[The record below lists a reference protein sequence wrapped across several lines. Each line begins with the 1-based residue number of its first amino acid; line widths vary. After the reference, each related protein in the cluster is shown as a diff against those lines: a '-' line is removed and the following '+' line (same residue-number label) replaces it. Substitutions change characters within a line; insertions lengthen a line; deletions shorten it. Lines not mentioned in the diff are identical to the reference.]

1 MADEPAWD
9 FGDDDTTP
17 AAETTAEGDGTAEGG
32 EAAPEK
38 VEKVKLDYSQFEK
51 APKPKYTL
59 HWVRP
64 LFLNY
69 RYLYEY
75 RQFYYNDVIDW
86 LNKRNRGIWREVPNA
101 EEWSERM
108 FKNYDAK
115 NINRSYKRS
124 ADMRW
129 ITGYRTEPRY
139 YSYHTRAYYS
149 LKYQKIL

>member
-1 MADEPAWD
+1 MADDDDAAWD
-9 FGDDDTTP
+9 FEDVP
-17 AAETTAEGDGTAEGG
+17 AEEPPPEAAGEEGG
-32 EAAPEK
+32 GAPAEK
-38 VEKVKLDYSQFEK
+38 KEEKPKLDYSKFEK

-69 RYLYEY
+69 RRLYDY

-86 LNKRNRGIWREVPNA
+86 LNQRNRGIYRDMPNM

-108 FKNYDAK
+108 FRMYDVK
-115 NINRSYKRS
+115 NINRSYKQS

-129 ITGYRTEPRY
+129 ITGYRTEPRH

-149 LKYQKIL
+149 LKYQPIL

>member
-1 MADEPAWD
+1 MSDDENPWD
-9 FGDDDTTP
+9 IGDDAP
-17 AAETTAEGDGTAEGG
+17 ATEETEAETTDTPATG
-32 EAAPEK
+32 AAAKKE
-38 VEKVKLDYSQFEK
+38 EKVKLDYSTLVK

-75 RQFYYNDVIDW
+75 RQIYYNDVIDW
-86 LNKRNRGIWREVPNA
+86 MNKRNRGIWRELPNA

-108 FKNYDAK
+108 FRNYDIK
-115 NINRSYKRS
+115 NTNRSYKRS

-129 ITGYRTEPRY
+129 ITGYRSEPRY

-149 LKYQKIL
+149 LKYQPIL

>member
-1 MADEPAWD
+1 MEEEDPWAL
-9 FGDDDTTP
+9 DDTPAEEETP
-17 AAETTAEGDGTAEGG
+17 AEGTTPGTAASAKKE
-32 EAAPEK
+32 EEK
-38 VEKVKLDYSQFEK
+38 IKIDYAKLDK

-75 RQFYYNDVIDW
+75 RQIYYNDVIDW
-86 LNKRNRGIWREVPNA
+86 MNKRNRGIWREEPNA
-101 EEWSERM
+101 EEWAERM
-108 FKNYDAK
+108 FRNYDMK

-129 ITGYRTEPRY
+129 ITGYRCEPRH

-149 LKYQKIL
+149 LKYQPIL